1 MKADDVKAIILDL
14 DGTLL
19 TSRRDISP
27 YTKQILLQLG
37 KEGIAVGFA
46 SGRGYS
52 SARIITDPFPP
63 QLPLT
68 LFNGSMVV
76 DKRTDEII
84 HHLDLDTMIV
94 NELIRRTRGTTLRLH
109 VSTETLVFLDREDIP
124 LYKRIDPI
132 TYADC
137 RLLETLSEADYP
149 CIKAMITGEETETTG
164 VAILDELLKEHPRS
178 FAAVS
183 TFKDH
188 IEIMNPRANKR
199 VGIELV
205 SAMNN
210 IPMEAIIAFGDAEND
225 CEMIKAVGWGVAM
238 ANASDTLKACA
249 DDITASNDEDGV
261 GTYLAR
267 LFGL

>member
-1 MKADDVKAIILDL
+1 MKANDVQAIILDL

-19 TSRRDISP
+19 TSSKGISP
-27 YTKQILLQLG
+27 YTKDILLQLG

-52 SARIITDPFPP
+52 SARLITDPFPP
-63 QLPLT
+63 HLPLT

-76 DKRTDEII
+76 DKRTDEVL
-84 HHLDLDTMIV
+84 HHLDLDALIV
-94 NELIRRTRGTTLRLH
+94 NELIRRTRGTSLCLH
-109 VSTETLVFLDREDIP
+109 VSTETHVFLDRKDIP
-124 LYKRIDPI
+124 HYKRVDPI
-132 TYADC
+132 TYTDC
-137 RLLETLSEADYP
+137 RYLETLDESDYP
-149 CIKAMITGEETETTG
+149 CIKAMITGQETETLG
-164 VAILDELLKEHPRS
+164 IALLRELEEEFPGTFS
-178 FAAVS
+178 AVS

-210 IPMEAIIAFGDAEND
+210 IPMESIIAFGDAEND

-238 ANASDTLKACA
+238 GNASDVLKACA
-249 DDITASNDEDGV
+249 DDITTSNDEDGV
-261 GTYLAR
+261 GTYLAN
-267 LFGL
+267 LFNL